1 MKRIRMFVGRVFD
14 KIFSSSRVW
23 GQLLCIA
30 VCCLLGIIILYLL
43 GGCHCFDAD
52 GIVGSVLNKIGCDVV
67 RLRRVVELMLDPGNF
82 SNGNDSA
89 GMSAIWQLIITLIG
103 TIVFLSMVINAF
115 GNVVDNRI
123 ERYRKGFVRYWFN
136 DHVVFLGANEV
147 IIGMIDHL
155 ATIDKFK
162 KKKFVVLTSEDC
174 EKVRD
179 NITSH
184 LSEDAKKLKITF
196 LFGERNNDDTLRS
209 IYIDKASHIYIV
221 GEDKELERDSIN
233 IECWNMIKTIRRE
246 VVDKFNKC
254 RLGGICRSRR
264 MTRLCKWFKGSGL
277 SRKLNIAK
285 CYLILDRQSST
296 WVFNKMKADPYSGI
310 ETNVIDTLESLS
322 QRVLVNPQSDN
333 GRPVPPTLDG
343 PDGIGKDSEK
353 TVHLVVIGMTQMASA
368 IAMTAAHLCHFPNY
382 LRDRSKKT
390 TITFIAPDAPQEM
403 SYLTGRYTHLFRLS
417 EYEYLEEGMS
427 DEARKA
433 NRHVLPESE
442 DFLDIRWRFVKGSVE
457 QPWIRNLLTGYYES
471 HKAGK
476 ERLTLAV
483 CGNDAESNI
492 ASALY
497 LPEPFYAKKRESGCD
512 DVTILVYQP
521 VSGERIYT
529 ACAKTYRYS
538 NIYPFGQ
545 YDRSYDPSYRARLL
559 AAKKINY
566 LYTMSGNYEK
576 MPDSYTVLDELWR
589 DKTFLDRASSM
600 YSANSIYMKLRSVGL
615 TPESTKEQLKPYVE
629 LLSEV
634 EHNRW
639 DVERLILGVSEPTQ
653 EQREEYLA
661 DSKGLKPHWKQNLH
675 LNINLVPY
683 KDLDEGTKGY
693 DRIIVSNMLDV
704 IKKC

>member
-1 MKRIRMFVGRVFD
+1 MKRFIMWIGRLFD
-14 KIFSSSRVW
+14 KSFSSSKGLW
-23 GQLLCIA
+23 QFLFIAALCLI
-30 VCCLLGIIILYLL
+30 GIIFLHIL
-43 GGCHCFDAD
+43 GGIHLFDGDQVAK
-52 GIVGSVLNKIGCDVV
+52 KILGFFNCDVP
-67 RLRRVVELMLDPGNF
+67 RFKRVVELMLDPGNF
-82 SNGNDSA
+82 GNGEDS
-89 GMSAIWQLIITLIG
+89 GMSVVWQLIITLAG

-123 ERYRKGFVRYWFN
+123 EKYRKGFVRYWFN

-155 ATIDKFK
+155 AIIEKFR
-162 KKKFVVLTSEDC
+162 KKKFVVLTSDDC

-184 LSEDAKKLKITF
+184 LSDEAKKLKITF
-196 LFGERNNDDTLRS
+196 LFGERNNDDVLKS
-209 IYIDKASHIYIV
+209 IYIDRASHIYVV
-221 GEDKELERDSIN
+221 GEEKELERDSIN
-233 IECWNMIKTIRRE
+233 IECWNIIKLLRQETT
-246 VVDKFNKC
+246 DKV
-254 RLGGICRSRR
+254 
-264 MTRLCKWFKGSGL
+264 
-277 SRKLNIAK
+277 AK

-296 WVFNKMKADPYSGI
+296 WVFNKMKTDPVSGI

-343 PDGIGKDSEK
+343 PEGIRRESEK
-353 TVHLVVIGMTQMASA
+353 TVHLVIFGMTQMASA
-368 IAMTAAHLCHFPNY
+368 MAMTAAHLCHFPNY
-382 LRDRSKKT
+382 LRDPSKKT
-390 TITFIAPDAPQEM
+390 TITFIAPDAKQEM
-403 SYLTGRYTHLFRLS
+403 AFLTGRYFHLFRHS

-427 DEARKA
+427 DDERKK
-433 NRHVLPESE
+433 NSHVSEGE
-442 DFLDIRWRFVKGSVE
+442 DFLDIRWRFVKGSIE
-457 QPWIRNLLTGYYES
+457 QSWIRKLLMGYYEN
-471 HKAGK
+471 HKIGK
-476 ERLTLAV
+476 ERLTLAI

-497 LPEPFYAKKRESGCD
+497 LPEAFYAKKKESGCD

-538 NIYPFGQ
+538 NVYPFGQ

-566 LYTMSGNYEK
+566 LYKVCKNYKK
-576 MPDSYTVLDELWR
+576 MPDTYTELDELWR

-615 TPESTKEQLKPYVE
+615 TPESTKEELKPYVE
-629 LLSEV
+629 MLSEV

-639 DVERLILGVSEPTQ
+639 DVERLILGVAEPTQ

-661 DSKGLKPHWKQNLH
+661 DPKGLKPHWKQNLH

-693 DRIIVSNMLDV
+693 DRTIVSNMLDV

>member
-1 MKRIRMFVGRVFD
+1 MKRFIMWIGRLFD
-14 KIFSSSRVW
+14 KSFSSSKGLW
-23 GQLLCIA
+23 QFLFIAALCLI
-30 VCCLLGIIILYLL
+30 GIIFLHIL
-43 GGCHCFDAD
+43 GGIHLFDGDQVAK
-52 GIVGSVLNKIGCDVV
+52 KILGFFNCDVP
-67 RLRRVVELMLDPGNF
+67 RFKRVVELMLDPGNF
-82 SNGNDSA
+82 GNGEDS
-89 GMSAIWQLIITLIG
+89 GMSVVWQLIITLAG

-123 ERYRKGFVRYWFN
+123 EKYRKGFVRYWFN

-155 ATIDKFK
+155 ATIEKFR
-162 KKKFVVLTSEDC
+162 KKKFVVLTSDDC

-184 LSEDAKKLKITF
+184 LSDEAKKLKITF
-196 LFGERNNDDTLRS
+196 LFGERNNDDVLKS
-209 IYIDKASHIYIV
+209 IYIDRASHIYVV
-221 GEDKELERDSIN
+221 GEEKELERDSIN
-233 IECWNMIKTIRRE
+233 IECWNIIKLLRQETT
-246 VVDKFNKC
+246 DKV
-254 RLGGICRSRR
+254 
-264 MTRLCKWFKGSGL
+264 
-277 SRKLNIAK
+277 AK

-296 WVFNKMKADPYSGI
+296 WVFNKMKTDPVSGI
-310 ETNVIDTLESLS
+310 ETNVIDTRESLS

-343 PDGIGKDSEK
+343 PEGIRRESEK
-353 TVHLVVIGMTQMASA
+353 TVHLVIFGMTQMASA
-368 IAMTAAHLCHFPNY
+368 MAMTAAHLCHFPNY
-382 LRDRSKKT
+382 LRDPSKKT
-390 TITFIAPDAPQEM
+390 TITFIAPDAKQEM
-403 SYLTGRYTHLFRLS
+403 AFLTGRYFHLFRHS

-427 DEARKA
+427 DDERKK
-433 NRHVLPESE
+433 NSHVSEGE
-442 DFLDIRWRFVKGSVE
+442 DFLDIRWRFVKGSIE
-457 QPWIRNLLTGYYES
+457 QSWIRKLLMGYYEN
-471 HKAGK
+471 HKIGK
-476 ERLTLAV
+476 ERLTLAI

-497 LPEPFYAKKRESGCD
+497 LPEAFYAKKKESGCD

-538 NIYPFGQ
+538 NVYPFGQ

-566 LYTMSGNYEK
+566 LYKVCKNYKK
-576 MPDSYTVLDELWR
+576 MPDTYTELDELWR

-615 TPESTKEQLKPYVE
+615 TPESTKEELKPYVE
-629 LLSEV
+629 MLSEV

-639 DVERLILGVSEPTQ
+639 DVERLILGVAEPTQ

-661 DSKGLKPHWKQNLH
+661 LADPGVLKSYWKQNLH

-693 DRIIVSNMLDV
+693 DRVIVSNMLDV

>member
-1 MKRIRMFVGRVFD
+1 MKRFIMWIGRLFD
-14 KIFSSSRVW
+14 KSFSSSKGLW
-23 GQLLCIA
+23 QFLFIAALCLI
-30 VCCLLGIIILYLL
+30 GIIFLHIL
-43 GGCHCFDAD
+43 GGIHLFDGDQVAK
-52 GIVGSVLNKIGCDVV
+52 KILGFFNCDVP
-67 RLRRVVELMLDPGNF
+67 RFKRVVELMLDPGNF
-82 SNGNDSA
+82 GNGEDS
-89 GMSAIWQLIITLIG
+89 GMSVVWQLIITLAG

-123 ERYRKGFVRYWFN
+123 EKYRKGFVRYWFN

-155 ATIDKFK
+155 ATIEKFR
-162 KKKFVVLTSEDC
+162 KKKFVVLTSDDC

-184 LSEDAKKLKITF
+184 LSDEAKKLKITF
-196 LFGERNNDDTLRS
+196 LFGERNNDDVLKS
-209 IYIDKASHIYIV
+209 IYIDRASHIYVV
-221 GEDKELERDSIN
+221 GEEKELERDSIN
-233 IECWNMIKTIRRE
+233 IECWNIIKLLRQETT
-246 VVDKFNKC
+246 DKV
-254 RLGGICRSRR
+254 
-264 MTRLCKWFKGSGL
+264 
-277 SRKLNIAK
+277 AK

-296 WVFNKMKADPYSGI
+296 WVFNKMKTDPVSGI

-343 PDGIGKDSEK
+343 PEGIRRESEK
-353 TVHLVVIGMTQMASA
+353 TVHLVIFGMTQMASA
-368 IAMTAAHLCHFPNY
+368 MAMTAAHLCHFPNY
-382 LRDRSKKT
+382 LRDPSKKT
-390 TITFIAPDAPQEM
+390 TITFIAPDAKQEM
-403 SYLTGRYTHLFRLS
+403 AFLTGRYFHLFRHS

-427 DEARKA
+427 DDERKK
-433 NRHVLPESE
+433 NSHVSEGE
-442 DFLDIRWRFVKGSVE
+442 DFLDIRWRFVKGSIE
-457 QPWIRNLLTGYYES
+457 QSWIRKLLMGYYEN
-471 HKAGK
+471 HKIGK
-476 ERLTLAV
+476 ERLTLAI

-497 LPEPFYAKKRESGCD
+497 LPEAFYAKKKESGCD

-538 NIYPFGQ
+538 NVYPFGQ

-566 LYTMSGNYEK
+566 LYKVCKNYKK
-576 MPDSYTVLDELWR
+576 MPDTYTELDELWR

-615 TPESTKEQLKPYVE
+615 TPESTKEELKPYVE
-629 LLSEV
+629 MLSEV

-639 DVERLILGVSEPTQ
+639 DVERLILGVAEPTQ

-661 DSKGLKPHWKQNLH
+661 LADPGVLKSYWKQNLH

-693 DRIIVSNMLDV
+693 DRVIVSNMLDV

>member
-1 MKRIRMFVGRVFD
+1 MKRFIMWIGRLFD
-14 KIFSSSRVW
+14 KSFSSSKGLW
-23 GQLLCIA
+23 QFLFIAALCLI
-30 VCCLLGIIILYLL
+30 GIIFLHIL
-43 GGCHCFDAD
+43 GGIHLFDGDQVAK
-52 GIVGSVLNKIGCDVV
+52 KILGFFNCDVP
-67 RLRRVVELMLDPGNF
+67 RFKRVVELMLDPGNF
-82 SNGNDSA
+82 GNGEDS
-89 GMSAIWQLIITLIG
+89 GMSVVWQLIITLAG

-123 ERYRKGFVRYWFN
+123 ENYRKGFVRYWFN

-155 ATIDKFK
+155 ATIEKFR
-162 KKKFVVLTSEDC
+162 KKKFVVLTSDDC

-184 LSEDAKKLKITF
+184 LSDEAKKLKITF
-196 LFGERNNDDTLRS
+196 LFGERNNDDVLKS
-209 IYIDKASHIYIV
+209 IYIDRASHIYVV
-221 GEDKELERDSIN
+221 GEEKELERDSIN
-233 IECWNMIKTIRRE
+233 IECWNIIKFLRQETT
-246 VVDKFNKC
+246 DKV
-254 RLGGICRSRR
+254 
-264 MTRLCKWFKGSGL
+264 
-277 SRKLNIAK
+277 AK
-285 CYLILDRQSST
+285 CYLILDRQSSI
-296 WVFNKMKADPYSGI
+296 WVFNKMKTDPVSGI

-343 PDGIGKDSEK
+343 PEGIRIESEK
-353 TVHLVVIGMTQMASA
+353 TVHLVIFGMTQMASA
-368 IAMTAAHLCHFPNY
+368 MAMTAAHLCHFPNY
-382 LRDRSKKT
+382 LRDPSKKT
-390 TITFIAPDAPQEM
+390 TITFISPDAKQEM
-403 SYLTGRYTHLFRLS
+403 AFLTGRYFHLFRHS

-427 DEARKA
+427 DDERKK
-433 NRHVLPESE
+433 NSHVSEGE
-442 DFLDIRWRFVKGSVE
+442 DFLDIRWRFVKGSIE
-457 QPWIRNLLTGYYES
+457 QSWIRKLLMGYYEN
-471 HKAGK
+471 HKIGK
-476 ERLTLAV
+476 ERLTLAI

-497 LPEPFYAKKRESGCD
+497 LPEAFYAKKKESGCD

-538 NIYPFGQ
+538 NVYPFGQ

-566 LYTMSGNYEK
+566 LYNVGDKYEK
-576 MPDSYTVLDELWR
+576 MPEAYAELDALWR
-589 DKTFLDRASSM
+589 ANTFLDRASSM

-629 LLSEV
+629 MLSEV

-639 DVERLILGVSEPTQ
+639 DVERLILGVSEPMK

-661 DSKGLKPHWKQNLH
+661 DPKGLKPHWKQNLH

-693 DRIIVSNMLDV
+693 DRVIVSNMLDV

>member
-1 MKRIRMFVGRVFD
+1 MKRFIMWIGRLFD
-14 KIFSSSRVW
+14 KSFSSSKGLW
-23 GQLLCIA
+23 QFLFIAALCLI
-30 VCCLLGIIILYLL
+30 GIIFLHIL
-43 GGCHCFDAD
+43 GGIHLFDGDQVAK
-52 GIVGSVLNKIGCDVV
+52 KILGFFNCDVP
-67 RLRRVVELMLDPGNF
+67 RFKRVVELMLDPGNF
-82 SNGNDSA
+82 GNGEDS
-89 GMSAIWQLIITLIG
+89 GMSVVWQLIITLAG

-123 ERYRKGFVRYWFN
+123 EKYRKGFVRYWFN

-155 ATIDKFK
+155 ATIEKFR
-162 KKKFVVLTSEDC
+162 KKKFVVLTSDDC

-184 LSEDAKKLKITF
+184 LSDEAKKLKITF
-196 LFGERNNDDTLRS
+196 LFGERNNDDVLKS
-209 IYIDKASHIYIV
+209 IYIDRASHIYVV
-221 GEDKELERDSIN
+221 GEEKELERDSIN
-233 IECWNMIKTIRRE
+233 IECWNIIKLLRQETT
-246 VVDKFNKC
+246 DKV
-254 RLGGICRSRR
+254 
-264 MTRLCKWFKGSGL
+264 
-277 SRKLNIAK
+277 AK

-296 WVFNKMKADPYSGI
+296 WVFNKMKTDPVSGI

-343 PDGIGKDSEK
+343 PEGIRRESEK
-353 TVHLVVIGMTQMASA
+353 TVHLVIFGMTQMASA
-368 IAMTAAHLCHFPNY
+368 MAMTAAHLCHFPNY
-382 LRDRSKKT
+382 LRDPSKKT
-390 TITFIAPDAPQEM
+390 TITFIAPDAKQEM
-403 SYLTGRYTHLFRLS
+403 AFLTGRYFHLFRHS

-427 DEARKA
+427 DDERKK
-433 NRHVLPESE
+433 NSHVSEGE
-442 DFLDIRWRFVKGSVE
+442 DFLDIRWRFVKGSIE
-457 QPWIRNLLTGYYES
+457 QSWIRKLLMGYYEN
-471 HKAGK
+471 HKIGK
-476 ERLTLAV
+476 ERLTLAI

-497 LPEPFYAKKRESGCD
+497 LPEAFYAKKKESGCD

-538 NIYPFGQ
+538 NVYPFGQ

-566 LYTMSGNYEK
+566 LYKVCKNYKK
-576 MPDSYTVLDELWR
+576 MPDTYTELDELWR

-615 TPESTKEQLKPYVE
+615 TPESTKEELKPYVE
-629 LLSEV
+629 MLSEV

-639 DVERLILGVSEPTQ
+639 DVERLILGVAEPTQ

-661 DSKGLKPHWKQNLH
+661 LADPGVLKSYWKQNLH

-693 DRIIVSNMLDV
+693 DRTIVSNMLDV

>member
-1 MKRIRMFVGRVFD
+1 MWIGRLFD
-14 KIFSSSRVW
+14 KSFSSSKGLW
-23 GQLLCIA
+23 QFLFIAALCLI
-30 VCCLLGIIILYLL
+30 GIIFLHIL
-43 GGCHCFDAD
+43 GGIYLFDGDQVAK
-52 GIVGSVLNKIGCDVV
+52 KILGFFNCDVP
-67 RLRRVVELMLDPGNF
+67 RFKRVVELMLDPGNF
-82 SNGNDSA
+82 GNGEDS
-89 GMSAIWQLIITLIG
+89 GMSVVWQLIITLAG

-123 ERYRKGFVRYWFN
+123 EKYRKGFVRYWFN

-155 ATIDKFK
+155 ATIEKFR
-162 KKKFVVLTSEDC
+162 KKKFVVLTSDDC

-184 LSEDAKKLKITF
+184 LSDEAKKLKITF
-196 LFGERNNDDTLRS
+196 LFGERNNDDVLKS
-209 IYIDKASHIYIV
+209 IYIDRASHIYVV
-221 GEDKELERDSIN
+221 GEEKELERDSIN
-233 IECWNMIKTIRRE
+233 IECWNIIKLLRQETT
-246 VVDKFNKC
+246 DKV
-254 RLGGICRSRR
+254 
-264 MTRLCKWFKGSGL
+264 
-277 SRKLNIAK
+277 AK

-296 WVFNKMKADPYSGI
+296 WVFNKMKTDPVSGI

-343 PDGIGKDSEK
+343 PEGIRRESEK
-353 TVHLVVIGMTQMASA
+353 TVHLVIFGMTQMASA
-368 IAMTAAHLCHFPNY
+368 MAMTAAHLCHFPNY
-382 LRDRSKKT
+382 LRDPSKKT
-390 TITFIAPDAPQEM
+390 TITFIAPDAKQEM
-403 SYLTGRYTHLFRLS
+403 AFLTGRYFHLFRHS

-427 DEARKA
+427 DDERKK
-433 NRHVLPESE
+433 NSHVSEGE
-442 DFLDIRWRFVKGSVE
+442 DFLDIRWRFVKGSIE
-457 QPWIRNLLTGYYES
+457 QSWIRKLLMGYYEN
-471 HKAGK
+471 HKIGK
-476 ERLTLAV
+476 ERLTLAI

-497 LPEPFYAKKRESGCD
+497 LPEAFYAKKKESGCD

-538 NIYPFGQ
+538 NVYPFGQ

-566 LYTMSGNYEK
+566 LYKVCKNYKK
-576 MPDSYTVLDELWR
+576 MPDTYTELDELWR

-615 TPESTKEQLKPYVE
+615 TPESTKEELKPYVE
-629 LLSEV
+629 MLSEV

-639 DVERLILGVSEPTQ
+639 DVERLILGVAEPTQ

-661 DSKGLKPHWKQNLH
+661 LADPGVLKSYWKQNLH

-693 DRIIVSNMLDV
+693 DRVIVSNMLDV

>member
-1 MKRIRMFVGRVFD
+1 MWIGRLFD
-14 KIFSSSRVW
+14 KSFSSSKGLW
-23 GQLLCIA
+23 QFLFIAALCLI
-30 VCCLLGIIILYLL
+30 GIIFLHIL
-43 GGCHCFDAD
+43 GGIHLFDGDQVAK
-52 GIVGSVLNKIGCDVV
+52 KILGFFNCDVP
-67 RLRRVVELMLDPGNF
+67 RFKRVVELMLDPGNF
-82 SNGNDSA
+82 GNGEDS
-89 GMSAIWQLIITLIG
+89 GMSVVWQLIITLAG

-123 ERYRKGFVRYWFN
+123 EKYRKGFVRYWFN

-155 ATIDKFK
+155 ATIEKFR
-162 KKKFVVLTSEDC
+162 KKKFVVLTSDDC

-184 LSEDAKKLKITF
+184 LSDEAKKLKITF
-196 LFGERNNDDTLRS
+196 LFGERNNDDVLKS
-209 IYIDKASHIYIV
+209 IYIDRASHIYVV
-221 GEDKELERDSIN
+221 GEEKELERDSIN
-233 IECWNMIKTIRRE
+233 IECWNIIKLLRQETT
-246 VVDKFNKC
+246 DKV
-254 RLGGICRSRR
+254 
-264 MTRLCKWFKGSGL
+264 
-277 SRKLNIAK
+277 AK

-296 WVFNKMKADPYSGI
+296 WVFNKMKTDPVSGI

-343 PDGIGKDSEK
+343 PEGIRRESEK
-353 TVHLVVIGMTQMASA
+353 TVHLVIFGMTQMASA
-368 IAMTAAHLCHFPNY
+368 MAMTAAHLCHFPNY
-382 LRDRSKKT
+382 LRDPSKKT
-390 TITFIAPDAPQEM
+390 TITFIAPDAKQEM
-403 SYLTGRYTHLFRLS
+403 AFLTGRYFHLFRHS

-427 DEARKA
+427 DDERKK
-433 NRHVLPESE
+433 NIHVSEGE
-442 DFLDIRWRFVKGSVE
+442 DFLDIRWRFVKGSIE
-457 QPWIRNLLTGYYES
+457 QSWIRKLLMGYYEN
-471 HKAGK
+471 HKIGK
-476 ERLTLAV
+476 ERLTLAI

-497 LPEPFYAKKRESGCD
+497 LPEAFYAKKKESGCD

-538 NIYPFGQ
+538 NVYPFGQ

-566 LYTMSGNYEK
+566 LYKVCKNYKK
-576 MPDSYTVLDELWR
+576 MPDTYTELDELWR

-615 TPESTKEQLKPYVE
+615 TPESTKEELKPYVE
-629 LLSEV
+629 MLSEV

-639 DVERLILGVSEPTQ
+639 DVERLILGVAEPTQ

-661 DSKGLKPHWKQNLH
+661 LADPGVLKSYWKQNLH

-693 DRIIVSNMLDV
+693 DRTIVSNMLDV

>member
-1 MKRIRMFVGRVFD
+1 MK
-14 KIFSSSRVW
+14 
-23 GQLLCIA
+23 
-30 VCCLLGIIILYLL
+30 
-43 GGCHCFDAD
+43 
-52 GIVGSVLNKIGCDVV
+52 
-67 RLRRVVELMLDPGNF
+67 RVVELMLDPGNF
-82 SNGNDSA
+82 GNGSDDA
-89 GMSAIWQLIITLIG
+89 GMSALWQLFITLAG

-123 ERYRKGFVRYWFN
+123 EKYRKGFVRYWFN

-155 ATIDKFK
+155 ATIEKFR
-162 KKKFVVLTSEDC
+162 KKKFVVLTSDDC

-184 LSEDAKKLKITF
+184 LSDEAKKLKITF
-196 LFGERNNDDTLRS
+196 LFGERNNDDVLKS
-209 IYIDKASHIYIV
+209 IYIDRASHIYVV
-221 GEDKELERDSIN
+221 GEEKELERDSIN
-233 IECWNMIKTIRRE
+233 IECWNIIKLLRQETT
-246 VVDKFNKC
+246 DKV
-254 RLGGICRSRR
+254 
-264 MTRLCKWFKGSGL
+264 
-277 SRKLNIAK
+277 AK

-296 WVFNKMKADPYSGI
+296 WVFNKMKTDPVSGI

-343 PDGIGKDSEK
+343 PEGIRRESEK
-353 TVHLVVIGMTQMASA
+353 TVHLVIFGMTQMASA
-368 IAMTAAHLCHFPNY
+368 MAMTAAHLCHFPNY
-382 LRDRSKKT
+382 LRDPSKKT
-390 TITFIAPDAPQEM
+390 TITFIAPDAKQEM
-403 SYLTGRYTHLFRLS
+403 AFLTGRYSHLFRHS

-427 DEARKA
+427 DDERKK
-433 NRHVLPESE
+433 NSHVSEGE
-442 DFLDIRWRFVKGSVE
+442 DFLDIRWRFVKGSIE
-457 QPWIRNLLTGYYES
+457 QSWIRKLLMGYYEN
-471 HKAGK
+471 HKIGK
-476 ERLTLAV
+476 ERLTLAI

-497 LPEPFYAKKRESGCD
+497 LPEAFYAKKKESGCD

-538 NIYPFGQ
+538 NVYPFGQ

-566 LYTMSGNYEK
+566 LYNVGDKYEK
-576 MPDSYTVLDELWR
+576 MPEAYAELDALWR
-589 DKTFLDRASSM
+589 ANTFLDRASSM

-629 LLSEV
+629 MLSEV

-639 DVERLILGVSEPTQ
+639 DVERLILGVSEPTK

-661 DSKGLKPHWKQNLH
+661 DSKVLKPHWKQNLH

-693 DRIIVSNMLDV
+693 DRVIVSNMLDV

>member
-1 MKRIRMFVGRVFD
+1 MKRFIMWIGRLFD
-14 KIFSSSRVW
+14 KSFSSSKGLW
-23 GQLLCIA
+23 QFLFIAALCLI
-30 VCCLLGIIILYLL
+30 GIIFLHIL
-43 GGCHCFDAD
+43 GGIHLFDGDQVAK
-52 GIVGSVLNKIGCDVV
+52 KILGFFNCDVP
-67 RLRRVVELMLDPGNF
+67 RFKRVVELMLDPGNF
-82 SNGNDSA
+82 GNGEDS
-89 GMSAIWQLIITLIG
+89 GMSVVWQLIITLAG

-123 ERYRKGFVRYWFN
+123 EKYRKGFVRYWFN

-155 ATIDKFK
+155 ATIEKFRR
-162 KKKFVVLTSEDC
+162 KKFVVLTSDDC

-184 LSEDAKKLKITF
+184 LSDEAKKLKITF
-196 LFGERNNDDTLRS
+196 LFGERNNDDVLKS
-209 IYIDKASHIYIV
+209 IYIDRASHIYVV
-221 GEDKELERDSIN
+221 GEEKELERDSIN
-233 IECWNMIKTIRRE
+233 IECWNIIKLLRQETT
-246 VVDKFNKC
+246 DKV
-254 RLGGICRSRR
+254 
-264 MTRLCKWFKGSGL
+264 
-277 SRKLNIAK
+277 AK

-296 WVFNKMKADPYSGI
+296 WVFNKMKTDPVSGI

-343 PDGIGKDSEK
+343 PEGIRRESEK
-353 TVHLVVIGMTQMASA
+353 TVHLVIFGMTQMASA
-368 IAMTAAHLCHFPNY
+368 MAMTAAHLCHFPNY
-382 LRDRSKKT
+382 LRDPSKKT
-390 TITFIAPDAPQEM
+390 TITFIAPDAKQEM
-403 SYLTGRYTHLFRLS
+403 AFLTGRYFHLFRHS

-427 DEARKA
+427 DDERKK
-433 NRHVLPESE
+433 NSHVSEGE
-442 DFLDIRWRFVKGSVE
+442 DFLDIRWRFVKGSIE
-457 QPWIRNLLTGYYES
+457 QSWIRKLLMGYYEN
-471 HKAGK
+471 HKIGK
-476 ERLTLAV
+476 ERLTLAI

-497 LPEPFYAKKRESGCD
+497 LPEAFYAKKKESGCD

-538 NIYPFGQ
+538 NVYPFGQ

-566 LYTMSGNYEK
+566 LYKVCKNYKK
-576 MPDSYTVLDELWR
+576 MPDTYTELDELWR

-615 TPESTKEQLKPYVE
+615 TPESTKEELKPYVE
-629 LLSEV
+629 MLSEV

-639 DVERLILGVSEPTQ
+639 DVERLILGVAEPTQ

-661 DSKGLKPHWKQNLH
+661 LADPGVLKSYWKQNLH

-693 DRIIVSNMLDV
+693 DRVIVSNMLDV

>member
-1 MKRIRMFVGRVFD
+1 MKRFFLFIGRVFD
-14 KIFSSSRVW
+14 KTFSSSRVW
-23 GQLLCIA
+23 RQLAFISFFCIF
-30 VCCLLGIIILYLL
+30 GILILYGL
-43 GGCHCFDAD
+43 GGCHLFDAD
-52 GIVGSVLNKIGCDVV
+52 GCLRDILAFIKFDTA
-67 RLRRVVELMLDPGNF
+67 RLKRVVELMLDPGNF
-82 SNGNDSA
+82 GNGSDDA
-89 GMSAIWQLIITLIG
+89 GMSALWQLFITLAG

-123 ERYRKGFVRYWFN
+123 EKYRKGFVRYWFN

-155 ATIDKFK
+155 ATIEKFR
-162 KKKFVVLTSEDC
+162 KKKFVVLTSDDC

-184 LSEDAKKLKITF
+184 LSDEAKKLKITF
-196 LFGERNNDDTLRS
+196 LFGERNNDDVLKS
-209 IYIDKASHIYIV
+209 IYIDRASHIYVV
-221 GEDKELERDSIN
+221 GEEKELERDSIN
-233 IECWNMIKTIRRE
+233 IECWNIIKLLRQETT
-246 VVDKFNKC
+246 DKV
-254 RLGGICRSRR
+254 
-264 MTRLCKWFKGSGL
+264 
-277 SRKLNIAK
+277 AK

-296 WVFNKMKADPYSGI
+296 WVFNKMKTDPVSGI

-343 PDGIGKDSEK
+343 PEGIRRESEK
-353 TVHLVVIGMTQMASA
+353 TVHLVIFGMTQMASA
-368 IAMTAAHLCHFPNY
+368 MAMTAAHLCHFPNY
-382 LRDRSKKT
+382 LRDPSKKT
-390 TITFIAPDAPQEM
+390 TITFIAPDAKQEM
-403 SYLTGRYTHLFRLS
+403 AFLTGRYFHLFRHS

-427 DEARKA
+427 DDERKK
-433 NRHVLPESE
+433 NSHVSEGE
-442 DFLDIRWRFVKGSVE
+442 DFLDIRWRFVKGSIE
-457 QPWIRNLLTGYYES
+457 QSWIRKLLMGYYEN
-471 HKAGK
+471 HKIGK
-476 ERLTLAV
+476 ERLTLAI

-497 LPEPFYAKKRESGCD
+497 LPEAFYAKKKESGCD

-538 NIYPFGQ
+538 NVYPFGQ

-566 LYTMSGNYEK
+566 LYNVGDKYEK
-576 MPDSYTVLDELWR
+576 MPEAYAELDALWR
-589 DKTFLDRASSM
+589 ANTFLDRASSM

-629 LLSEV
+629 MLSEV

-639 DVERLILGVSEPTQ
+639 DVERLILGVSEPTK

-661 DSKGLKPHWKQNLH
+661 DTKGLKPHWKQNLH

-693 DRIIVSNMLDV
+693 DRVIVSNMLDV

>member
-1 MKRIRMFVGRVFD
+1 MK
-14 KIFSSSRVW
+14 
-23 GQLLCIA
+23 
-30 VCCLLGIIILYLL
+30 
-43 GGCHCFDAD
+43 
-52 GIVGSVLNKIGCDVV
+52 
-67 RLRRVVELMLDPGNF
+67 RVVELMLDPGNF
-82 SNGNDSA
+82 GNGSDDA
-89 GMSAIWQLIITLIG
+89 GMSALWQLFITLAG

-123 ERYRKGFVRYWFN
+123 EKYRKGFVRYWFN

-155 ATIDKFK
+155 ATIEKFR
-162 KKKFVVLTSEDC
+162 KKKFVVLTSDDC

-184 LSEDAKKLKITF
+184 LSDEAKKLKITF
-196 LFGERNNDDTLRS
+196 LFGERNNDDVLKS
-209 IYIDKASHIYIV
+209 IYIDRASHIYVV
-221 GEDKELERDSIN
+221 GEEKELERDSIN
-233 IECWNMIKTIRRE
+233 IECWNIIKLLRQETT
-246 VVDKFNKC
+246 DKV
-254 RLGGICRSRR
+254 
-264 MTRLCKWFKGSGL
+264 
-277 SRKLNIAK
+277 AK

-296 WVFNKMKADPYSGI
+296 WVFNKMKTDPVSGI

-343 PDGIGKDSEK
+343 PEGIRRESEK
-353 TVHLVVIGMTQMASA
+353 TVHLVIFGMTQMASA
-368 IAMTAAHLCHFPNY
+368 MAMTAAHLCHFPNY
-382 LRDRSKKT
+382 LRDPSKKT
-390 TITFIAPDAPQEM
+390 TITFIAPDAKQEM
-403 SYLTGRYTHLFRLS
+403 AFLTGRYFHLFRHS

-427 DEARKA
+427 EDERKK
-433 NRHVLPESE
+433 NSHVSEGE
-442 DFLDIRWRFVKGSVE
+442 DFLDIRWRFVKGSIE
-457 QPWIRNLLTGYYES
+457 QSWIRKLLMGYYEN
-471 HKAGK
+471 HKIGK
-476 ERLTLAV
+476 ERLTLAI

-497 LPEPFYAKKRESGCD
+497 LPEAFYAKKKESGCD

-538 NIYPFGQ
+538 NVYPFGQ

-566 LYTMSGNYEK
+566 LYNVGDKYEK
-576 MPDSYTVLDELWR
+576 MPEAYAELDALWR
-589 DKTFLDRASSM
+589 ANTFLDRASSM

-629 LLSEV
+629 MLSEV

-639 DVERLILGVSEPTQ
+639 DVERLILGVSEPTK

-661 DSKGLKPHWKQNLH
+661 LADPGVLKSYWKQNLH

-693 DRIIVSNMLDV
+693 DRVIVSNMLDV

>member
-1 MKRIRMFVGRVFD
+1 MKRFIMWIGRLFD
-14 KIFSSSRVW
+14 KSFSSSKGLW
-23 GQLLCIA
+23 QFLFIAALCLI
-30 VCCLLGIIILYLL
+30 GIIFLHIL
-43 GGCHCFDAD
+43 GGIHLFDGDQVAK
-52 GIVGSVLNKIGCDVV
+52 KILGFFNCDVP
-67 RLRRVVELMLDPGNF
+67 RFKRVVELMLDPGNF
-82 SNGNDSA
+82 GNGEDS
-89 GMSAIWQLIITLIG
+89 GMSVVWQLIITLAG

-123 ERYRKGFVRYWFN
+123 EKYRKGFVRYWFN

-155 ATIDKFK
+155 ATIEKFR
-162 KKKFVVLTSEDC
+162 KKKFVVLTSDDC

-184 LSEDAKKLKITF
+184 LSDEAKKLKITF
-196 LFGERNNDDTLRS
+196 LFGERNNDDVLKS
-209 IYIDKASHIYIV
+209 IYIDRASHIYVV
-221 GEDKELERDSIN
+221 GEEKELERDSIN
-233 IECWNMIKTIRRE
+233 IECWNIIKLLRQETT
-246 VVDKFNKC
+246 DKV
-254 RLGGICRSRR
+254 
-264 MTRLCKWFKGSGL
+264 
-277 SRKLNIAK
+277 AK

-296 WVFNKMKADPYSGI
+296 WVFNKMKTDPVSGI

-343 PDGIGKDSEK
+343 PEGIRRESEK
-353 TVHLVVIGMTQMASA
+353 TVHLVIFGMTQMASA
-368 IAMTAAHLCHFPNY
+368 MAMTAAHLCHFPNY
-382 LRDRSKKT
+382 LRDPSKKT
-390 TITFIAPDAPQEM
+390 TITFIAPDAKQEM
-403 SYLTGRYTHLFRLS
+403 AFLTGRYFHLFRHS

-427 DEARKA
+427 DDERTK
-433 NRHVLPESE
+433 NSHVSEGE
-442 DFLDIRWRFVKGSVE
+442 DFLDIRWRFVKGSIE
-457 QPWIRNLLTGYYES
+457 QSWIRKLLMGYYEN
-471 HKAGK
+471 HKIGK
-476 ERLTLAV
+476 ERLTLAI

-497 LPEPFYAKKRESGCD
+497 LPEAFYAKKKESGCD

-538 NIYPFGQ
+538 NVYPFGQ

-566 LYTMSGNYEK
+566 LYNVGDKYEK
-576 MPDSYTVLDELWR
+576 MPEAYAELDALWR
-589 DKTFLDRASSM
+589 ANTFLDRASSM

-629 LLSEV
+629 MLSEV

-639 DVERLILGVSEPTQ
+639 DVERLILGVSEPTK

-661 DSKGLKPHWKQNLH
+661 DPKGLKPHWKQNLH

-693 DRIIVSNMLDV
+693 DRVIVSNMLDV

>member
-1 MKRIRMFVGRVFD
+1 MWIGRLFD
-14 KIFSSSRVW
+14 KSFSSSKGLW
-23 GQLLCIA
+23 QFLFIAALCLI
-30 VCCLLGIIILYLL
+30 GIIFLHIL
-43 GGCHCFDAD
+43 GGIHLFDGDQVAK
-52 GIVGSVLNKIGCDVV
+52 KILGFFNCDVP
-67 RLRRVVELMLDPGNF
+67 RFKRVVELMLDPGNF
-82 SNGNDSA
+82 GNGEDS
-89 GMSAIWQLIITLIG
+89 GMSVVWQLIITLAG

-123 ERYRKGFVRYWFN
+123 EKYRKGFVRYWFN

-155 ATIDKFK
+155 ATIEKFR
-162 KKKFVVLTSEDC
+162 KKKFVVLTSDDC

-184 LSEDAKKLKITF
+184 LSDEAKKLKITF
-196 LFGERNNDDTLRS
+196 LFGERNNDDVLKS
-209 IYIDKASHIYIV
+209 IYIDRASHIYVV
-221 GEDKELERDSIN
+221 GEEKELERDSIN
-233 IECWNMIKTIRRE
+233 IECWNIIKLLRQETT
-246 VVDKFNKC
+246 DKV
-254 RLGGICRSRR
+254 
-264 MTRLCKWFKGSGL
+264 
-277 SRKLNIAK
+277 AK

-296 WVFNKMKADPYSGI
+296 WVFNKMKTDPVSGI

-343 PDGIGKDSEK
+343 PEGIRRESEK
-353 TVHLVVIGMTQMASA
+353 TVHLVIFGMTQMASA
-368 IAMTAAHLCHFPNY
+368 MAMTAAHLCHFPNY
-382 LRDRSKKT
+382 LRDPSKKT
-390 TITFIAPDAPQEM
+390 TITFIAPDAKQEM
-403 SYLTGRYTHLFRLS
+403 AFLTGRYFHLFRHS

-427 DEARKA
+427 DDERKK
-433 NRHVLPESE
+433 NSHVSEGE
-442 DFLDIRWRFVKGSVE
+442 DFLDIRWRFVKGSIE
-457 QPWIRNLLTGYYES
+457 QSWIRKLLMGYYEN
-471 HKAGK
+471 HKIGK
-476 ERLTLAV
+476 ERLTLAI

-497 LPEPFYAKKRESGCD
+497 LPEAFYAKKKESGCD

-538 NIYPFGQ
+538 NVYPFGQ

-566 LYTMSGNYEK
+566 LYKVCKNYKK
-576 MPDSYTVLDELWR
+576 MPDTYTELDELWR

-615 TPESTKEQLKPYVE
+615 TPESTKEELKPYVE
-629 LLSEV
+629 MLSEV

-639 DVERLILGVSEPTQ
+639 DVERLILGVAEPTQ

-661 DSKGLKPHWKQNLH
+661 LADPGVLKSYWKQNLH

-693 DRIIVSNMLDV
+693 DRTIVSNMLDV

>member
-1 MKRIRMFVGRVFD
+1 MKRFFLFIGRVFD
-14 KIFSSSRVW
+14 KTFSSSRVW
-23 GQLLCIA
+23 RQLAFISFFCIF
-30 VCCLLGIIILYLL
+30 GILILYGL
-43 GGCHCFDAD
+43 GGCHLFDAD
-52 GIVGSVLNKIGCDVV
+52 GCLRDILAFIKFDTA
-67 RLRRVVELMLDPGNF
+67 RLKRVVELMLDPGNF
-82 SNGNDSA
+82 GNGSDDA
-89 GMSAIWQLIITLIG
+89 GMSALWQLFITLAG

-123 ERYRKGFVRYWFN
+123 EKYRKGFVRYWFN

-155 ATIDKFK
+155 ATIEKFR
-162 KKKFVVLTSEDC
+162 KKKFVVLTSDDC

-184 LSEDAKKLKITF
+184 LSDEAKKLKITF
-196 LFGERNNDDTLRS
+196 LFGERNNDDVLKS
-209 IYIDKASHIYIV
+209 IYIDRASHIYVV
-221 GEDKELERDSIN
+221 GEEKELERDSIN
-233 IECWNMIKTIRRE
+233 IECWNIIKLLRQETT
-246 VVDKFNKC
+246 DKV
-254 RLGGICRSRR
+254 
-264 MTRLCKWFKGSGL
+264 
-277 SRKLNIAK
+277 AK

-296 WVFNKMKADPYSGI
+296 WVFNKMKTDPVSGI

-343 PDGIGKDSEK
+343 PEGIRRESEK
-353 TVHLVVIGMTQMASA
+353 TVHLVIFGMTQMASA
-368 IAMTAAHLCHFPNY
+368 MAMTAAHLCHFPNY
-382 LRDRSKKT
+382 LRDPSKKT
-390 TITFIAPDAPQEM
+390 TITFIAPDAKQEM
-403 SYLTGRYTHLFRLS
+403 AFLTGRYFHLFRHS

-427 DEARKA
+427 EDERKK
-433 NRHVLPESE
+433 NSHVSEGE
-442 DFLDIRWRFVKGSVE
+442 DFLDIRWRFVKGSIE
-457 QPWIRNLLTGYYES
+457 QSWIRKLLMGYYEN
-471 HKAGK
+471 HKIGK
-476 ERLTLAV
+476 ERLTLAI

-497 LPEPFYAKKRESGCD
+497 LPEAFYAKKKESGCD

-538 NIYPFGQ
+538 NVYPFGQ

-566 LYTMSGNYEK
+566 LYNVGDKYEK
-576 MPDSYTVLDELWR
+576 MPEAYAELDALWR
-589 DKTFLDRASSM
+589 ANTFLDRASSM

-629 LLSEV
+629 MLSEV

-639 DVERLILGVSEPTQ
+639 DVERLILGVSEPTK

-661 DSKGLKPHWKQNLH
+661 LADPGVLKSYWKQNLH

-693 DRIIVSNMLDV
+693 DRVIVSNMLDV

>member
-1 MKRIRMFVGRVFD
+1 MKRFFLFIGRVFD
-14 KIFSSSRVW
+14 KTFSSSRVW
-23 GQLLCIA
+23 RQLAFISFFCIF
-30 VCCLLGIIILYLL
+30 GILILYGL
-43 GGCHCFDAD
+43 GGCHLFDAD
-52 GIVGSVLNKIGCDVV
+52 GCLRDILAFIKFDTA
-67 RLRRVVELMLDPGNF
+67 RLKRVVELMLDPGNF
-82 SNGNDSA
+82 GNGSDDA
-89 GMSAIWQLIITLIG
+89 GMSALWQLFITLAG

-123 ERYRKGFVRYWFN
+123 EKYRKGFVRYWFN

-155 ATIDKFK
+155 ATIEKFR
-162 KKKFVVLTSEDC
+162 KKKFVVLTSDDC

-184 LSEDAKKLKITF
+184 LSDEAKKLKITF
-196 LFGERNNDDTLRS
+196 LFGERNNDDVLKS
-209 IYIDKASHIYIV
+209 IYIDRASHIYVV
-221 GEDKELERDSIN
+221 GEEKELERDSIN
-233 IECWNMIKTIRRE
+233 IECWNIIKLLRQETT
-246 VVDKFNKC
+246 DKV
-254 RLGGICRSRR
+254 
-264 MTRLCKWFKGSGL
+264 
-277 SRKLNIAK
+277 AK

-296 WVFNKMKADPYSGI
+296 WVFNKMKTDPVSGI

-343 PDGIGKDSEK
+343 PEGIRRESEK
-353 TVHLVVIGMTQMASA
+353 TVHLVIFGMTQMASA
-368 IAMTAAHLCHFPNY
+368 MAMTAAHLCHFPNY
-382 LRDRSKKT
+382 LRDPSKKT
-390 TITFIAPDAPQEM
+390 TITFIAPDAKQEM
-403 SYLTGRYTHLFRLS
+403 AFLTGRYFHLFRHS

-427 DEARKA
+427 EDERKK
-433 NRHVLPESE
+433 NSHVSEGE
-442 DFLDIRWRFVKGSVE
+442 DFLDIRWRFVKGSIE
-457 QPWIRNLLTGYYES
+457 QSWIRKLLMGYYEN
-471 HKAGK
+471 HKIGK
-476 ERLTLAV
+476 ERLTLAI

-497 LPEPFYAKKRESGCD
+497 LPEAFYAKKKESGCD

-538 NIYPFGQ
+538 NVYPFGQ

-566 LYTMSGNYEK
+566 LYNVGDKYEK
-576 MPDSYTVLDELWR
+576 MPEAYAELDALWR
-589 DKTFLDRASSM
+589 ANTFLDRASSM

-629 LLSEV
+629 MLSEV

-639 DVERLILGVSEPTQ
+639 DVERLILGVSEPTK

-661 DSKGLKPHWKQNLH
+661 DTKGLKPHWKQNLH

-693 DRIIVSNMLDV
+693 DRVIVSNMLDV

>member
-1 MKRIRMFVGRVFD
+1 MKRFFLFIGRVFD
-14 KIFSSSRVW
+14 KTFSSSRVW
-23 GQLLCIA
+23 RQLAFISFFCIF
-30 VCCLLGIIILYLL
+30 GILILYGL
-43 GGCHCFDAD
+43 GGCHLFDAD
-52 GIVGSVLNKIGCDVV
+52 GCLRDILAFIKFDTA
-67 RLRRVVELMLDPGNF
+67 RLKRVVELMLDPGNF
-82 SNGNDSA
+82 GNGSDDA
-89 GMSAIWQLIITLIG
+89 GMSALWQLFITLAG

-123 ERYRKGFVRYWFN
+123 EKYRKGFVRYWFN
-136 DHVVFLGANEV
+136 DQVVFLGANEV

-155 ATIDKFK
+155 ATIEKFR
-162 KKKFVVLTSEDC
+162 KKKFVVLTSDDC

-184 LSEDAKKLKITF
+184 LSDEAKKLKITF
-196 LFGERNNDDTLRS
+196 LFGERNNDDVLKS
-209 IYIDKASHIYIV
+209 IYIDRASHIYVV
-221 GEDKELERDSIN
+221 GEEKELERDSIN
-233 IECWNMIKTIRRE
+233 IECWNIIKLLRQETT
-246 VVDKFNKC
+246 DKV
-254 RLGGICRSRR
+254 
-264 MTRLCKWFKGSGL
+264 
-277 SRKLNIAK
+277 AK

-296 WVFNKMKADPYSGI
+296 WVFNKMKTDPVSGI

-343 PDGIGKDSEK
+343 PEGIRRESEK
-353 TVHLVVIGMTQMASA
+353 TVHLVIFGMTQMASA
-368 IAMTAAHLCHFPNY
+368 MAMTAAHLCHFPNY
-382 LRDRSKKT
+382 LRDPSKKT
-390 TITFIAPDAPQEM
+390 TITFIAPDAKQEM
-403 SYLTGRYTHLFRLS
+403 AFLTGRYSHLFRHS

-427 DEARKA
+427 DDERKK
-433 NRHVLPESE
+433 NSHVSEGE
-442 DFLDIRWRFVKGSVE
+442 DFLDIRWRFVKGSIE
-457 QPWIRNLLTGYYES
+457 QSWIRKLLMGYYEN
-471 HKAGK
+471 HKIGK
-476 ERLTLAV
+476 ERLTLAI

-497 LPEPFYAKKRESGCD
+497 LPEAFYAKKKESGCD

-538 NIYPFGQ
+538 NVYPFGQ

-566 LYTMSGNYEK
+566 LYKVCKNYKK
-576 MPDSYTVLDELWR
+576 MPDTYTELDELWR

-615 TPESTKEQLKPYVE
+615 TPESTKEELKPYVE
-629 LLSEV
+629 MLSEV

-639 DVERLILGVSEPTQ
+639 DVERLILGVSEPTK

-661 DSKGLKPHWKQNLH
+661 DPKGLKPHWKQNLH

-693 DRIIVSNMLDV
+693 DRTIVSNMLDV

>member
-1 MKRIRMFVGRVFD
+1 MWIGRLFD
-14 KIFSSSRVW
+14 KSFSSSKGLW
-23 GQLLCIA
+23 QFLFIAALCLI
-30 VCCLLGIIILYLL
+30 GIIFLHIL
-43 GGCHCFDAD
+43 GGIHLFDGDQVAK
-52 GIVGSVLNKIGCDVV
+52 KILGFFNCDVP
-67 RLRRVVELMLDPGNF
+67 RFKRVVELMLDPGNF
-82 SNGNDSA
+82 GNGEDS
-89 GMSAIWQLIITLIG
+89 GMSVVWQLIITLAG

-123 ERYRKGFVRYWFN
+123 EKYRKGFVRYWFN

-155 ATIDKFK
+155 ATIEKFR
-162 KKKFVVLTSEDC
+162 KKKFVVLTSDDC

-184 LSEDAKKLKITF
+184 LSDEAKKLKITF
-196 LFGERNNDDTLRS
+196 LFGERNNDDVLKS
-209 IYIDKASHIYIV
+209 IYIDRASHIYVV
-221 GEDKELERDSIN
+221 GEEKELERDSIN
-233 IECWNMIKTIRRE
+233 IECWNIIKLLRQETT
-246 VVDKFNKC
+246 DKV
-254 RLGGICRSRR
+254 
-264 MTRLCKWFKGSGL
+264 
-277 SRKLNIAK
+277 AK

-296 WVFNKMKADPYSGI
+296 WVFNKMKTDPVSGI

-343 PDGIGKDSEK
+343 PEGIRRESEK
-353 TVHLVVIGMTQMASA
+353 TVHLVIFGMTQMASA
-368 IAMTAAHLCHFPNY
+368 MAMTAAHLCHFPNY
-382 LRDRSKKT
+382 LRDPSKKT
-390 TITFIAPDAPQEM
+390 TITFIAPDAKQEM
-403 SYLTGRYTHLFRLS
+403 AFLTGRYFHLFRHS

-427 DEARKA
+427 DDERKK
-433 NRHVLPESE
+433 NSHVSEGE
-442 DFLDIRWRFVKGSVE
+442 DFLDIRWRFVKGSIE
-457 QPWIRNLLTGYYES
+457 QSWIRKLLMGYYEN
-471 HKAGK
+471 HKIGK
-476 ERLTLAV
+476 ERLTLAI

-497 LPEPFYAKKRESGCD
+497 LPEAFYAKKKESGCD

-538 NIYPFGQ
+538 NVYPFGQ

-566 LYTMSGNYEK
+566 LYNVGDKYEK
-576 MPDSYTVLDELWR
+576 MPEAYAELDALWR
-589 DKTFLDRASSM
+589 ANTFLDRASSM

-629 LLSEV
+629 MLSEV

-639 DVERLILGVSEPTQ
+639 DVERLILGVSEPTK

-661 DSKGLKPHWKQNLH
+661 DPKGLKPHWKQNLH

-683 KDLDEGTKGY
+683 KDLDEGTKEY
-693 DRIIVSNMLDV
+693 DRTIVSNMLDV

>member
-1 MKRIRMFVGRVFD
+1 MKRFIMWIGRLFD
-14 KIFSSSRVW
+14 KSFSSSKGLW
-23 GQLLCIA
+23 QFLFIAALCLI
-30 VCCLLGIIILYLL
+30 GIIFLHIL
-43 GGCHCFDAD
+43 GGIHLFDGDQVAK
-52 GIVGSVLNKIGCDVV
+52 KILGFFNCDVP
-67 RLRRVVELMLDPGNF
+67 RFKRVVELMLDPGNF
-82 SNGNDSA
+82 GNGEDS
-89 GMSAIWQLIITLIG
+89 GMSVVWQLIITLAG

-123 ERYRKGFVRYWFN
+123 EKYRKGFVRYWFN

-155 ATIDKFK
+155 ATIEKFR
-162 KKKFVVLTSEDC
+162 KKKFVVLTSDDC

-184 LSEDAKKLKITF
+184 LSDEAKKLKITF
-196 LFGERNNDDTLRS
+196 LFGERNNDDVLKS
-209 IYIDKASHIYIV
+209 IYIDRASHIYVV
-221 GEDKELERDSIN
+221 GEEKELERDSIN
-233 IECWNMIKTIRRE
+233 IECWNIIKLLRQETT
-246 VVDKFNKC
+246 DKV
-254 RLGGICRSRR
+254 
-264 MTRLCKWFKGSGL
+264 
-277 SRKLNIAK
+277 AK

-296 WVFNKMKADPYSGI
+296 WVFNKMKTDPVSGI

-343 PDGIGKDSEK
+343 PEGIRRESEK
-353 TVHLVVIGMTQMASA
+353 TVHLVIFGMTQMASA
-368 IAMTAAHLCHFPNY
+368 MAMTAAHLCHFPNY
-382 LRDRSKKT
+382 LRDPSKKT
-390 TITFIAPDAPQEM
+390 TITFIAPDAKQEM
-403 SYLTGRYTHLFRLS
+403 AFLTGRYFHLFRHS

-427 DEARKA
+427 DDERKK
-433 NRHVLPESE
+433 NIHVSEGE
-442 DFLDIRWRFVKGSVE
+442 DFLDIRWRFVKGSIE
-457 QPWIRNLLTGYYES
+457 QSWIRKLLMGYYEN
-471 HKAGK
+471 HKIGK
-476 ERLTLAV
+476 ERLTLAI

-497 LPEPFYAKKRESGCD
+497 LPEAFYAKKKESGCD

-538 NIYPFGQ
+538 NVYPFGQ

-566 LYTMSGNYEK
+566 LYKVCKNYKK
-576 MPDSYTVLDELWR
+576 MPDTYTELDELWR

-615 TPESTKEQLKPYVE
+615 TPESTKEELKPYVE
-629 LLSEV
+629 MLSEV

-639 DVERLILGVSEPTQ
+639 DVERLILGVAEPTQ
-653 EQREEYLA
+653 EQREEYLVLA
-661 DSKGLKPHWKQNLH
+661 DPGVLKSYWKQNLH

-693 DRIIVSNMLDV
+693 DRVIVSNMLDV

>member
-1 MKRIRMFVGRVFD
+1 MWIGRLFD
-14 KIFSSSRVW
+14 KSFSSSKGLW
-23 GQLLCIA
+23 QFLFIAALCLI
-30 VCCLLGIIILYLL
+30 GIIFLHIL
-43 GGCHCFDAD
+43 GGIHLFDGDQVAK
-52 GIVGSVLNKIGCDVV
+52 KILGFFNCDVP
-67 RLRRVVELMLDPGNF
+67 RFKRVVELMLDPGNF
-82 SNGNDSA
+82 GNGEDS
-89 GMSAIWQLIITLIG
+89 GMSVVWQLIITLAG

-123 ERYRKGFVRYWFN
+123 EKYRKGFVRYWFN

-155 ATIDKFK
+155 ATIEKFR
-162 KKKFVVLTSEDC
+162 KKKFVVLTSDDC

-184 LSEDAKKLKITF
+184 LSDEAKKLKITF
-196 LFGERNNDDTLRS
+196 LFGERNNDDVLKS
-209 IYIDKASHIYIV
+209 IYIDRASHIYVV
-221 GEDKELERDSIN
+221 GEEKELERDSIN
-233 IECWNMIKTIRRE
+233 IECWNIIKLLRQETT
-246 VVDKFNKC
+246 DKV
-254 RLGGICRSRR
+254 
-264 MTRLCKWFKGSGL
+264 
-277 SRKLNIAK
+277 AK

-296 WVFNKMKADPYSGI
+296 WVFNKMKTDPVSGI

-343 PDGIGKDSEK
+343 PEGIRRESEK
-353 TVHLVVIGMTQMASA
+353 TVHLVIFGMTQMASA
-368 IAMTAAHLCHFPNY
+368 MAMTAAHLCHFPNY
-382 LRDRSKKT
+382 LRDPSKKT
-390 TITFIAPDAPQEM
+390 TITFIAPDAKQEM
-403 SYLTGRYTHLFRLS
+403 AFLTGRYFHLFRHS

-427 DEARKA
+427 DDERKK
-433 NRHVLPESE
+433 NSHVSEGE
-442 DFLDIRWRFVKGSVE
+442 DFLDIRWRFVKGSIE
-457 QPWIRNLLTGYYES
+457 QSWIRKLLMGYYEN
-471 HKAGK
+471 HKIGK
-476 ERLTLAV
+476 ERLTLAI

-497 LPEPFYAKKRESGCD
+497 LPEAFYAKKKESGCD

-538 NIYPFGQ
+538 NVYPFGQ

-566 LYTMSGNYEK
+566 LYKVCKNYKK
-576 MPDSYTVLDELWR
+576 MPDTYTELDELWR

-615 TPESTKEQLKPYVE
+615 TPESTKEELKPYVE
-629 LLSEV
+629 MLSEV

-639 DVERLILGVSEPTQ
+639 DVERLILGVAEPTQ

-661 DSKGLKPHWKQNLH
+661 LADPGVLKSYWKQNLH

-693 DRIIVSNMLDV
+693 DRVIVSNMLDV

>member
-1 MKRIRMFVGRVFD
+1 MKRFIMWIGRLFD
-14 KIFSSSRVW
+14 KSFSSSKGLW
-23 GQLLCIA
+23 QFLFIAALCLI
-30 VCCLLGIIILYLL
+30 GIIFLHIL
-43 GGCHCFDAD
+43 GGIHLFDGDQVAK
-52 GIVGSVLNKIGCDVV
+52 KILGFFNCDVP
-67 RLRRVVELMLDPGNF
+67 RFKRVVELMLDPGNF
-82 SNGNDSA
+82 GNGEDS
-89 GMSAIWQLIITLIG
+89 GMSVVWQLIITLAG

-123 ERYRKGFVRYWFN
+123 EKYRKGFVRYWFN

-155 ATIDKFK
+155 ATIEKFR
-162 KKKFVVLTSEDC
+162 KKKFVVLTSDDC

-184 LSEDAKKLKITF
+184 LSDEAKKLKITF
-196 LFGERNNDDTLRS
+196 LFGERNNDDVLKS
-209 IYIDKASHIYIV
+209 IYIDRASHIYVV
-221 GEDKELERDSIN
+221 GEEKELECDSIN
-233 IECWNMIKTIRRE
+233 IECWNIIKLLRQETT
-246 VVDKFNKC
+246 DKV
-254 RLGGICRSRR
+254 
-264 MTRLCKWFKGSGL
+264 
-277 SRKLNIAK
+277 AK

-296 WVFNKMKADPYSGI
+296 WVFNKMKTDPVSGI

-343 PDGIGKDSEK
+343 PEGIRRESEK
-353 TVHLVVIGMTQMASA
+353 TVHLVIFGMTQMASA
-368 IAMTAAHLCHFPNY
+368 MAMTAAHLCHFPNY
-382 LRDRSKKT
+382 LRDPSKKT
-390 TITFIAPDAPQEM
+390 TITFIAPDAKQEM
-403 SYLTGRYTHLFRLS
+403 AFLTGRYFHLFRHS

-427 DEARKA
+427 DDERKK
-433 NRHVLPESE
+433 NSHVSEGE
-442 DFLDIRWRFVKGSVE
+442 DFLDIRWRFVKGSIE
-457 QPWIRNLLTGYYES
+457 QSWIRKLLMGYYEN
-471 HKAGK
+471 HKIGK
-476 ERLTLAV
+476 ERLTLAI

-497 LPEPFYAKKRESGCD
+497 LPEAFYAKKKESGCD

-538 NIYPFGQ
+538 NVYPFGQ

-566 LYTMSGNYEK
+566 LYKVCKNYKK
-576 MPDSYTVLDELWR
+576 MPDTYTELDELWR

-615 TPESTKEQLKPYVE
+615 TPESTKEELKPYVE
-629 LLSEV
+629 MLSEV

-639 DVERLILGVSEPTQ
+639 DVERLILGVAEPTQ

-661 DSKGLKPHWKQNLH
+661 LADPGVLKSYWKQNLH

-693 DRIIVSNMLDV
+693 DRVIVSNMLDV

>member
-1 MKRIRMFVGRVFD
+1 MKRFIMWIGRLFD
-14 KIFSSSRVW
+14 KSFSSSKGLW
-23 GQLLCIA
+23 QFLFIAALCLI
-30 VCCLLGIIILYLL
+30 GIIFLHIL
-43 GGCHCFDAD
+43 GGIHLFDGDQVAK
-52 GIVGSVLNKIGCDVV
+52 KILGFFNCDVP
-67 RLRRVVELMLDPGNF
+67 RFKRVVELMLDPGNF
-82 SNGNDSA
+82 GNGEDS
-89 GMSAIWQLIITLIG
+89 GMSVVWQLIITLAG

-123 ERYRKGFVRYWFN
+123 EKYRKGFVRYWFN

-155 ATIDKFK
+155 ATIEKFR
-162 KKKFVVLTSEDC
+162 KKKFVVLTSDDC

-184 LSEDAKKLKITF
+184 LSDEAKKLKITF
-196 LFGERNNDDTLRS
+196 LFGERNNDDVLKS
-209 IYIDKASHIYIV
+209 IYIDRASHIYVV
-221 GEDKELERDSIN
+221 GEEKELERDSIN
-233 IECWNMIKTIRRE
+233 IECWNIIKLLRQETT
-246 VVDKFNKC
+246 DKV
-254 RLGGICRSRR
+254 
-264 MTRLCKWFKGSGL
+264 
-277 SRKLNIAK
+277 AK

-296 WVFNKMKADPYSGI
+296 WVFNKMKTDPVSGI

-343 PDGIGKDSEK
+343 PEGIRRESEK
-353 TVHLVVIGMTQMASA
+353 TVHLVIFGMTQMASA
-368 IAMTAAHLCHFPNY
+368 MAMTAAHLCHFPNY
-382 LRDRSKKT
+382 LRDPSKKT
-390 TITFIAPDAPQEM
+390 TITFIAPDAKQEM
-403 SYLTGRYTHLFRLS
+403 AFLTGRYFHLFRHS

-427 DEARKA
+427 DDERKK
-433 NRHVLPESE
+433 NSHVSEGE
-442 DFLDIRWRFVKGSVE
+442 DFLDIRWRFVKGSIE
-457 QPWIRNLLTGYYES
+457 QSWIRKLLMGYYEN
-471 HKAGK
+471 HKIGK
-476 ERLTLAV
+476 ERLTLAI

-497 LPEPFYAKKRESGCD
+497 LPEAFYAKKKESGCD

-538 NIYPFGQ
+538 NVYPFGQ

-566 LYTMSGNYEK
+566 LYKVCKNYKK
-576 MPDSYTVLDELWR
+576 MPDTYTELDELWR

-615 TPESTKEQLKPYVE
+615 TPESTKEELKPYVE
-629 LLSEV
+629 MLSEV

-639 DVERLILGVSEPTQ
+639 DVERLILGVSEPTK

-661 DSKGLKPHWKQNLH
+661 DPKGLKPHWKQNLH

-693 DRIIVSNMLDV
+693 DRVIVSNMLDV

>member
-1 MKRIRMFVGRVFD
+1 MFIGRVFD
-14 KIFSSSRVW
+14 RVFSSSRVW
-23 GQLLCIA
+23 KQLLCIIG
-30 VCCLLGIIILYLL
+30 CGLIGIVILYVL
-43 GGCHCFDAD
+43 GGFHLFDAD
-52 GIVGSVLNKIGCDVV
+52 GWIIKKLNAIGCDTA
-67 RLRRVVELMLDPGNF
+67 RLMRIVQLMLDPGNF
-82 SNGNDSA
+82 GNGDDDA
-89 GMSAIWQLIITLIG
+89 GMSALWQLFITLVG
-103 TIVFLSMVINAF
+103 TVVFLSMVINAF

-123 ERYRKGFVRYWFN
+123 ENYRKGFVRYWFN

-155 ATIDKFK
+155 ATIEKFR
-162 KKKFVVLTSEDC
+162 KKKFVVLTSDDC

-184 LSEDAKKLKITF
+184 LSEEAKKLKITF

-209 IYIDKASHIYIV
+209 IYINRASHIYIV

-233 IECWNMIKTIRRE
+233 IECWNIIKTIRLE

-254 RLGGICRSRR
+254 SLRGICRSRR
-264 MTRLCKWFKGSGL
+264 MTRLCKWFKESGL
-277 SRKLNIAK
+277 SKKLNIAK

-296 WVFNKMKADPYSGI
+296 WVFNKMKADPNSGI

-343 PDGIGKDSEK
+343 PEGIRRESEK
-353 TVHLVVIGMTQMASA
+353 TVHLVIFGMTQMASA
-368 IAMTAAHLCHFPNY
+368 MAMTAAHLCHFPNY
-382 LRDRSKKT
+382 LRDPSKKT
-390 TITFIAPDAPQEM
+390 TITFIAPDAKQEM
-403 SYLTGRYTHLFRLS
+403 AFLTGRYFHLFRHS

-427 DEARKA
+427 DDERKK
-433 NRHVLPESE
+433 NSHVSEGE
-442 DFLDIRWRFVKGSVE
+442 DFLDIRWRFVKGSIE
-457 QPWIRNLLTGYYES
+457 QSWIRKLLMGYYEN
-471 HKAGK
+471 HKIGK
-476 ERLTLAV
+476 ERLTLAI

-497 LPEPFYAKKRESGCD
+497 LPEAFYAKKKESGCD

-538 NIYPFGQ
+538 NVYPFGQ

-566 LYTMSGNYEK
+566 LYKVCKNYKK
-576 MPDSYTVLDELWR
+576 MPDTYTELDELWR

-615 TPESTKEQLKPYVE
+615 TPESTKEELKPYVE
-629 LLSEV
+629 MLSEV

-639 DVERLILGVSEPTQ
+639 DVERLILGVAEPTQ

-661 DSKGLKPHWKQNLH
+661 LADPGVLKSYWKQNLH

-693 DRIIVSNMLDV
+693 DRTIVSNMLDV

>member
-1 MKRIRMFVGRVFD
+1 MKRFIMWIGRLFD
-14 KIFSSSRVW
+14 KSFSSSKGLW
-23 GQLLCIA
+23 QFLFIAALCLI
-30 VCCLLGIIILYLL
+30 GIIFLHIL
-43 GGCHCFDAD
+43 GGIHLFDGDQVAK
-52 GIVGSVLNKIGCDVV
+52 KILGFFNCDVP
-67 RLRRVVELMLDPGNF
+67 RFKRVVELMLDPGNF
-82 SNGNDSA
+82 GNGEDS
-89 GMSAIWQLIITLIG
+89 GMSVVWQLIITLAG

-123 ERYRKGFVRYWFN
+123 EKYRKGFVRYWFN

-155 ATIDKFK
+155 ATIEKFR
-162 KKKFVVLTSEDC
+162 KKKFVVLTSDDC

-184 LSEDAKKLKITF
+184 LSDEAKKLKITF
-196 LFGERNNDDTLRS
+196 LFGERNNDDVLKS
-209 IYIDKASHIYIV
+209 IYIDRASHIYVV
-221 GEDKELERDSIN
+221 GEEKELERDSIN
-233 IECWNMIKTIRRE
+233 IECWNIIKLLRQETT
-246 VVDKFNKC
+246 DKV
-254 RLGGICRSRR
+254 
-264 MTRLCKWFKGSGL
+264 
-277 SRKLNIAK
+277 AK

-296 WVFNKMKADPYSGI
+296 WVFNKMKTDPVSGI

-343 PDGIGKDSEK
+343 PEGIRRESEK
-353 TVHLVVIGMTQMASA
+353 TVHLVIFGMTQMASA
-368 IAMTAAHLCHFPNY
+368 MAMTAAHLCHFPNY
-382 LRDRSKKT
+382 LRDPSKKT
-390 TITFIAPDAPQEM
+390 TITFIAPDAKQEM
-403 SYLTGRYTHLFRLS
+403 AFLTGRYFHLFRHS

-427 DEARKA
+427 DDERKK
-433 NRHVLPESE
+433 NSHVSEGE
-442 DFLDIRWRFVKGSVE
+442 DFLDIRWRFVKGSIE
-457 QPWIRNLLTGYYES
+457 QSWIRKLLMGYYEN
-471 HKAGK
+471 HKIGK
-476 ERLTLAV
+476 ERLTLAI

-497 LPEPFYAKKRESGCD
+497 LPEAFYAKKKESGCD

-538 NIYPFGQ
+538 NVYPFGQ

-566 LYTMSGNYEK
+566 LYKVCENYKK
-576 MPDSYTVLDELWR
+576 MPDTYTELDELWR

-615 TPESTKEQLKPYVE
+615 TPESTKEELKPYVE
-629 LLSEV
+629 MLSEV

-639 DVERLILGVSEPTQ
+639 DVERLILGVAEPTQ

-661 DSKGLKPHWKQNLH
+661 LADPGVLKSYWKQNLH

-693 DRIIVSNMLDV
+693 DRVIVSNMLDV

>member
-1 MKRIRMFVGRVFD
+1 MKRFIMWIGRLFD
-14 KIFSSSRVW
+14 KSFSSSKGLW
-23 GQLLCIA
+23 QFLFIAALCLI
-30 VCCLLGIIILYLL
+30 GIIFLHIL
-43 GGCHCFDAD
+43 GGIHLFDGDQVAK
-52 GIVGSVLNKIGCDVV
+52 KILGFFNCDVP
-67 RLRRVVELMLDPGNF
+67 RFKRVVELMLDPGNF
-82 SNGNDSA
+82 GNGEDS
-89 GMSAIWQLIITLIG
+89 GMSVVWQLIITLAG

-123 ERYRKGFVRYWFN
+123 EKYRKGFVRYWFN

-155 ATIDKFK
+155 ATIEKFR
-162 KKKFVVLTSEDC
+162 KKKFVVLTSDDC

-184 LSEDAKKLKITF
+184 LSDEAKKLKITF
-196 LFGERNNDDTLRS
+196 LFGERNNDDVLKS
-209 IYIDKASHIYIV
+209 IYIDRASHIYVV
-221 GEDKELERDSIN
+221 GEEKELERDSIN
-233 IECWNMIKTIRRE
+233 IECWNIIKLLRQETT
-246 VVDKFNKC
+246 DKV
-254 RLGGICRSRR
+254 
-264 MTRLCKWFKGSGL
+264 
-277 SRKLNIAK
+277 AK

-296 WVFNKMKADPYSGI
+296 WVFNKMKTDPVSGI

-343 PDGIGKDSEK
+343 PEGIRRESEK
-353 TVHLVVIGMTQMASA
+353 TVHLVIFGMTQMASA
-368 IAMTAAHLCHFPNY
+368 MAMTAAHLCHFPNY
-382 LRDRSKKT
+382 LRDPSKKT
-390 TITFIAPDAPQEM
+390 TITFIAPDAKQEM
-403 SYLTGRYTHLFRLS
+403 AFLTGRYFHLFRHS

-427 DEARKA
+427 DDERKK
-433 NRHVLPESE
+433 NSHVSEGE
-442 DFLDIRWRFVKGSVE
+442 DFLDIRWRFVKGSIE
-457 QPWIRNLLTGYYES
+457 QSWIRKLLMGYYEN
-471 HKAGK
+471 HKIGK
-476 ERLTLAV
+476 ERLTLAI

-497 LPEPFYAKKRESGCD
+497 LPEAFYAKKKESGCD

-538 NIYPFGQ
+538 NVYPFGQ

-566 LYTMSGNYEK
+566 LYKVCKNYKK
-576 MPDSYTVLDELWR
+576 MPDTYTELDELWR

-629 LLSEV
+629 MLSEV

-639 DVERLILGVSEPTQ
+639 DVERLILGVSEPTK

-661 DSKGLKPHWKQNLH
+661 DSKVLKPHWKQNLH

-693 DRIIVSNMLDV
+693 DRVIVSNMLDV

>member
-1 MKRIRMFVGRVFD
+1 MKRFFLFIGRVFD
-14 KIFSSSRVW
+14 KTFSSSRVW
-23 GQLLCIA
+23 RQLAFISFFCIF
-30 VCCLLGIIILYLL
+30 GILILYGL
-43 GGCHCFDAD
+43 GGCHLFDAD
-52 GIVGSVLNKIGCDVV
+52 GCLRDILAFIKFDTA
-67 RLRRVVELMLDPGNF
+67 RLKRVVELMLDPGNF
-82 SNGNDSA
+82 GNGSDDA
-89 GMSAIWQLIITLIG
+89 GMSALWQLFITLAG

-123 ERYRKGFVRYWFN
+123 EKYRKGFVRYWFN

-155 ATIDKFK
+155 ATIEKFR
-162 KKKFVVLTSEDC
+162 KKKFVVLTSDDC

-184 LSEDAKKLKITF
+184 LSDEAKKLKITF
-196 LFGERNNDDTLRS
+196 LFGERNNDDVLKS
-209 IYIDKASHIYIV
+209 IYIDRASHIYVV
-221 GEDKELERDSIN
+221 GEEKELERDSIN
-233 IECWNMIKTIRRE
+233 IECWNIIKLLRQETT
-246 VVDKFNKC
+246 DKV
-254 RLGGICRSRR
+254 
-264 MTRLCKWFKGSGL
+264 
-277 SRKLNIAK
+277 AK

-296 WVFNKMKADPYSGI
+296 WVFNKMKTDPVSGI

-343 PDGIGKDSEK
+343 PEGIRSESEK
-353 TVHLVVIGMTQMASA
+353 TVHLVIFGMTQMASA
-368 IAMTAAHLCHFPNY
+368 MAMTAAHLCHFPNY
-382 LRDRSKKT
+382 LRDPSKKT
-390 TITFIAPDAPQEM
+390 TITFIAPDAKQEM
-403 SYLTGRYTHLFRLS
+403 AFLTGRYFHLFRHS

-427 DEARKA
+427 DDERKK
-433 NRHVLPESE
+433 NSHVSEGE
-442 DFLDIRWRFVKGSVE
+442 DFLDIRWRFVKGSIE
-457 QPWIRNLLTGYYES
+457 QSWIRKLLMGYYEN
-471 HKAGK
+471 HKIGK
-476 ERLTLAV
+476 ERLTLAI

-497 LPEPFYAKKRESGCD
+497 LPEAFYAKKKESGCD

-538 NIYPFGQ
+538 NVYPFGQ

-559 AAKKINY
+559 AAKKMNY
-566 LYTMSGNYEK
+566 LYNVGDKYEK
-576 MPDSYTVLDELWR
+576 MPEAYAELDALWR
-589 DKTFLDRASSM
+589 DNTFLDRASSM

-629 LLSEV
+629 MLSEV

-639 DVERLILGVSEPTQ
+639 DVERLILGVSEPTK

-661 DSKGLKPHWKQNLH
+661 DTKGLKPHWKQNLH

-693 DRIIVSNMLDV
+693 DRVIVSNMLDV

>member
-1 MKRIRMFVGRVFD
+1 MKRFIMWIGRLFD
-14 KIFSSSRVW
+14 KSFSSSKGLW
-23 GQLLCIA
+23 QFLFIAALCLI
-30 VCCLLGIIILYLL
+30 GIIFLHIL
-43 GGCHCFDAD
+43 GGIYLFDGDQVAK
-52 GIVGSVLNKIGCDVV
+52 KILGFFNCDVP
-67 RLRRVVELMLDPGNF
+67 RFKRVVELMLDPGNF
-82 SNGNDSA
+82 GNGEDS
-89 GMSAIWQLIITLIG
+89 GMSVVWQLIITLAG

-123 ERYRKGFVRYWFN
+123 EKYRKGFVRYWFN

-155 ATIDKFK
+155 ATIEKFR
-162 KKKFVVLTSEDC
+162 KKKFVVLTSDDC

-184 LSEDAKKLKITF
+184 LSDEAKKLKITF
-196 LFGERNNDDTLRS
+196 LFGERNNDDVLKS
-209 IYIDKASHIYIV
+209 IYIDRASHIYVV
-221 GEDKELERDSIN
+221 GEEKELERDSIN
-233 IECWNMIKTIRRE
+233 IECWNIIKLLRQETT
-246 VVDKFNKC
+246 DKV
-254 RLGGICRSRR
+254 
-264 MTRLCKWFKGSGL
+264 
-277 SRKLNIAK
+277 AK

-296 WVFNKMKADPYSGI
+296 WVFNKMKTDPVSGI

-343 PDGIGKDSEK
+343 PEGIRRESEK
-353 TVHLVVIGMTQMASA
+353 TVHLVIFGMTQMASA
-368 IAMTAAHLCHFPNY
+368 MAMTAAHLCHFPNY
-382 LRDRSKKT
+382 LRDPSKKT
-390 TITFIAPDAPQEM
+390 TITFIAPDAKQEM
-403 SYLTGRYTHLFRLS
+403 AFLTGRYFHLFRHS

-427 DEARKA
+427 DDERKK
-433 NRHVLPESE
+433 NSHVSEGE
-442 DFLDIRWRFVKGSVE
+442 DFLDIRWRFVKGSIE
-457 QPWIRNLLTGYYES
+457 QSWIRKLLMGYYEN
-471 HKAGK
+471 HKIGK
-476 ERLTLAV
+476 ERLTLAI

-497 LPEPFYAKKRESGCD
+497 LPEAFYAKKKESGCD

-538 NIYPFGQ
+538 NVYPFGQ

-566 LYTMSGNYEK
+566 LYKVCKNYKK
-576 MPDSYTVLDELWR
+576 MPDTYTELDELWR

-615 TPESTKEQLKPYVE
+615 TPESTKEELKPYVE
-629 LLSEV
+629 MLSEV

-639 DVERLILGVSEPTQ
+639 DVERLILGVAEPTQ

-661 DSKGLKPHWKQNLH
+661 LADPGVLKSYWKQNLH

-693 DRIIVSNMLDV
+693 DRVIVSNMLDV

>member
-1 MKRIRMFVGRVFD
+1 MKRFFLFIGRVFD
-14 KIFSSSRVW
+14 KTFSSSRVW
-23 GQLLCIA
+23 RQLAFISFFCIF
-30 VCCLLGIIILYLL
+30 GILILYGL
-43 GGCHCFDAD
+43 GGCHLFDAD
-52 GIVGSVLNKIGCDVV
+52 GCLRDILAFIKFDTA
-67 RLRRVVELMLDPGNF
+67 RLKRVVELMLDPGNF
-82 SNGNDSA
+82 GNGSDDA
-89 GMSAIWQLIITLIG
+89 GMSALWQLFITLAG

-123 ERYRKGFVRYWFN
+123 EKYRKGFVRYWFN

-155 ATIDKFK
+155 ATIEKFR
-162 KKKFVVLTSEDC
+162 KKKFVVLTSDDC

-184 LSEDAKKLKITF
+184 LSDEAKKLKITF
-196 LFGERNNDDTLRS
+196 LFGERNNDDVLKS
-209 IYIDKASHIYIV
+209 IYIDRASHIYVV
-221 GEDKELERDSIN
+221 GEEKELERDSIN
-233 IECWNMIKTIRRE
+233 IECWNIIKLLRQETT
-246 VVDKFNKC
+246 DKV
-254 RLGGICRSRR
+254 
-264 MTRLCKWFKGSGL
+264 
-277 SRKLNIAK
+277 AK

-296 WVFNKMKADPYSGI
+296 WVFNKMKTDPVSGI

-343 PDGIGKDSEK
+343 PEGIRRESEK
-353 TVHLVVIGMTQMASA
+353 TVHLVIFGMTQMASA
-368 IAMTAAHLCHFPNY
+368 MAMTAAHLCHFPNY
-382 LRDRSKKT
+382 LRDPSKKT
-390 TITFIAPDAPQEM
+390 TITFIAPDAKQEM
-403 SYLTGRYTHLFRLS
+403 AFLTGRYFHLFRHS

-427 DEARKA
+427 DDERKK
-433 NRHVLPESE
+433 NSHVSEGE
-442 DFLDIRWRFVKGSVE
+442 DFLDIRWRFVKGSIE
-457 QPWIRNLLTGYYES
+457 QSWIRKLLMGYYEN
-471 HKAGK
+471 HKIGK
-476 ERLTLAV
+476 ERLTLAI

-497 LPEPFYAKKRESGCD
+497 LPEAFYAKKKESGCD

-538 NIYPFGQ
+538 NVYPFGQ

-566 LYTMSGNYEK
+566 LYKVCKNYKK
-576 MPDSYTVLDELWR
+576 MPDTYTELDELWR

-615 TPESTKEQLKPYVE
+615 TPESTKEELKPYVE
-629 LLSEV
+629 MLSEV

-639 DVERLILGVSEPTQ
+639 DVERLILGVAEPTQ

-661 DSKGLKPHWKQNLH
+661 LADPGVLKSYWKQNLH

-693 DRIIVSNMLDV
+693 DRVIVSNMLDV